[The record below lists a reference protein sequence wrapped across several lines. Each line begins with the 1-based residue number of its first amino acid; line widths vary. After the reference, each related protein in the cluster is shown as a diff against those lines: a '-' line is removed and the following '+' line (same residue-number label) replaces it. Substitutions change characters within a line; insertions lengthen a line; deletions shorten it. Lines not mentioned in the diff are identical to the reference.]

1 MDDIRRGDKRIVIV
15 GNSEAPIQPHVIEG
29 YRVMGALAEDEELM
43 KLDNSGHCD
52 NRRACRPFSSNAGF
66 TVAEASVWIVLMDD
80 ELAMRHGAQ
89 VMGSVG
95 DVFVN
100 ADGYKNPFP
109 VQVSATT

>member
-1 MDDIRRGDKRIVIV
+1 
-15 GNSEAPIQPHVIEG
+15 
-29 YRVMGALAEDEELM
+29 MGALAEDEELM
-43 KLDNSGHCD
+43 KLDNSDQCD

-80 ELAMRHGAQ
+80 ELAMQHGAQ

-100 ADGYKNPFP
+100 ADG
-109 VQVSATT
+109 